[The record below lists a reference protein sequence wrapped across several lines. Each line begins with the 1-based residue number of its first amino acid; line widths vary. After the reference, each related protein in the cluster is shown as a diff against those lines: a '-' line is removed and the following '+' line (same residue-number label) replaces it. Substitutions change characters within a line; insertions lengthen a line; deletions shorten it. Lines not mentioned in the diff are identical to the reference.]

1 MSFITFKYR
10 ASKASE
16 EKLFD
21 HKRVREHSQ
30 ICEYAYDLL
39 YLLNP
44 KCQPS
49 ASRIPFKKGLNPVYD
64 VRDYTPGVGGG
75 GYSEIFCIHRRG

>member
-1 MSFITFKYR
+1 MR
-10 ASKASE
+10 AKKNYLTIKGLENIPKTIKNA
-16 EKLFD
+16 
-21 HKRVREHSQ
+21 Q

-44 KCQPS
+44 KYQPS

-64 VRDYTPGVGGG
+64 LRDYTL
-75 GYSEIFCIHRRG
+75 